1 MHSMPDPAESAIDIG
16 ELAATL
22 RAQRKAANLSLR
34 DLAAETGVPYSTLS
48 RVESGKIPDLNTFRS
63 IVEWLGISPDRFFP
77 RARVRQ
83 ESTPEAVAHFLR
95 TDSTLSDQAREQL
108 SSVFSSMY
116 ATLAAAER
124 PITVHLRA
132 HRAFEPAA
140 SNLLADL
147 LQQMET
153 ALKYQSNQ

>member
-1 MHSMPDPAESAIDIG
+1 MHLMPDPAGFAIDIG

-22 RAQRKAANLSLR
+22 RAQRKAAGLSLR

-63 IVEWLGISPDRFFP
+63 IVEWLGIPPDRFFP
-77 RARVRQ
+77 RTRVRE
-83 ESTPEAVAHFLR
+83 ESTPDAVAHFLR
-95 TDSTLSDQAREQL
+95 ADSTLSDQARDQL

-140 SNLLADL
+140 GNLLAEL
-147 LQQMET
+147 LQQMQSV
-153 ALKYQSNQ
+153 LKARSDQ